1 MNGRLLKISFVDEQN
16 LQLRTEIMSKRKS
29 PQIDFAAAQFEL
41 GISSLRAHPLFSSML
56 MHAQI
61 VRRNDSNHNGVPR
74 DGFCVVRADGQ
85 IRVHPTRRVEPSEWE
100 YVLAHALLHLAFDHF
115 RAEISPEWN
124 AACDCSVARFL
135 FDIKVGTPPVEVLPD
150 SQFPILP
157 ARDEET
163 LAARF
168 RQNGVPSALS
178 RLSVAGNGLDMEWIE
193 PRGGYF
199 KPPEWPRLFSEGL
212 QRAVSGAVR
221 AAAGFVDEARA
232 PTLAERARQWFIAS
246 YPLLGALA
254 SAFKLVEDAAICQ
267 RLGISVAA
275 INMESRE
282 IFFAPGAG
290 LSEMQMRFVM
300 AHEFL
305 HAGLRHDVRCGSRDP
320 YLWNVACDFVIN
332 DWLLSMGIGEV
343 PALGLLHD
351 PTLRGLS
358 AEAIYDLI
366 CRDLR
371 RFRKLQT
378 MRGFG
383 KSDILEGAEVDF
395 ARVGEG
401 TSLDA
406 WYRSALAQGL
416 TFHQGGERGLLPA
429 DLIEEIGALQMPAI
443 PWDVALA
450 RWFDEYFPP
459 LEKRRTYARLNRRQ
473 SATPDIP
480 RPSFHT
486 PDELRE
492 SRTFGVV
499 LDTSG
504 SMSRTL
510 LGKALGSIASYALS
524 REVRAARLVFCDAT
538 AYDKG
543 FVAPDEIAGRVE
555 IRGRGGT
562 VLQPGVDLLQGAEDF
577 PPNGPIL
584 IITDAQCEDN
594 LRVSR
599 DHAFLVP
606 AGARLPF
613 NPRGPVFELS

>member
-1 MNGRLLKISFVDEQN
+1 M
-16 LQLRTEIMSKRKS
+16 
-29 PQIDFAAAQFEL
+29 AAVQFERGL
-41 GISSLRAHPLFSSML
+41 SNLRQHPLFSAL
-56 MHAQI
+56 AMHAEFI
-61 VRRNDSNHNGVPR
+61 RRNDSNHNGVPR
-74 DGFCVVRADGQ
+74 EGFCVVRADGQ

-115 RAEISPEWN
+115 HAHNTPEWN
-124 AACDCSVARFL
+124 AACDCVVARFL
-135 FDIKVGTPPVEVLPD
+135 ADIKVGTAPIDILPH
-150 SQFPILP
+150 SQFPPLP
-157 ARDEET
+157 AREEES

-168 RQNGVPSALS
+168 REGGIPPHLAQLGTAGV
-178 RLSVAGNGLDMEWIE
+178 GNLDMEWCE
-193 PRGGYF
+193 PVKHAYYR
-199 KPPEWPRLFSEGL
+199 PPEWPRLFSDGL
-212 QRAVSGAVR
+212 QRAVSSAVR
-221 AAAGFVDEARA
+221 VAAGLDGDAAEPTQAEKARA
-232 PTLAERARQWFIAS
+232 WFISS

-254 SAFKLVEDAAICQ
+254 AAFKIIEDGPLCN

-290 LSEMQMRFVM
+290 LNEMQYRFVM

-332 DWLLSMGIGEV
+332 DWLLEMNVGEV

-351 PTLRGLS
+351 PQLRGLS

-366 CRDLR
+366 TKDLR
-371 RFRKLQT
+371 RYRKLQT

-401 TSLDA
+401 TTLDA

-416 TFHQGGERGLLPA
+416 SYHEGDGRGLLPA
-429 DLIEEIGALQMPAI
+429 GLVEEIGALQMPAI

-459 LEKRRTYARLNRRQ
+459 LEKKRTYARLSRRQ

-480 RPSFHT
+480 RPSLHT

-504 SMSRTL
+504 SMSRSL
-510 LGKALGSIASYALS
+510 LGKALGSIASYAQA
-524 REVRAARLVFCDAT
+524 RDVPAARLIFCDAT
-538 AYDKG
+538 AYDEG
-543 FVAPDEIAGRVE
+543 YLAPDEMAGRVK

-562 VLQPGVDLLQGAEDF
+562 ILQPGVDLLQNAEDF
-577 PPNGPIL
+577 PKNGPIL
-584 IITDAQCEDN
+584 IITDALCEHD

-599 DHAFLVP
+599 DHAFLIP
-606 AGARLPF
+606 LGARLPF
-613 NPRGPVFELS
+613 KPRGAVFELS

>member
-1 MNGRLLKISFVDEQN
+1 MAKQ
-16 LQLRTEIMSKRKS
+16 K
-29 PQIDFAAAQFEL
+29 AAQVDIAERQFSL
-41 GISSLRAHPLFSSML
+41 GLAGLRQHPVFSAL
-56 MHAQI
+56 VLHAEFI
-61 VRRNDSNHNGVPR
+61 RRNDANHNAVPR

-85 IRVHPTRRVEPSEWE
+85 IRVHPTRRLESSEWE

-115 RAEISPEWN
+115 RGQNTLEWN
-124 AACDCSVARFL
+124 AACDCIVARFL
-135 FDIKVGTPPVEVLPD
+135 ADIKLGSAPFDILPD
-150 SQFPILP
+150 ALLPTLP
-157 ARDEET
+157 ARDEESLT
-163 LAARF
+163 ARF
-168 RQNGVPSALS
+168 QNDGIPPVLATLGTGGTGK
-178 RLSVAGNGLDMEWIE
+178 VDMEWSE
-193 PRGGYF
+193 PRQHSYYRA
-199 KPPEWPRLFSEGL
+199 PEWPRLFANGL
-212 QRAVSGAVR
+212 QRAVASAVR
-221 AAAGFVDEARA
+221 IAAGLDGEAKEPSRA
-232 PTLAERARQWFIAS
+232 EKARQWFISS

-254 SAFKLVEDAAICQ
+254 AAFTIVEDASLCN

-290 LSEMQMRFVM
+290 LNEFQYRFVM

-332 DWLLSMGIGEV
+332 DWLFEMNVGEA

-351 PTLRGLS
+351 PQLRGLS

-366 CRDLR
+366 TKDLR

-401 TSLDA
+401 TTLDN

-416 TFHQGGERGLLPA
+416 TYHDSAGRGFLPA
-429 DLIEEIGALQMPAI
+429 GLIEEISALQMPAI
-443 PWDVALA
+443 PWDIELA

-459 LEKRRTYARLNRRQ
+459 IEKRRTYARLSRRQ
-473 SATPDIP
+473 SSSPDIP
-480 RPSFHT
+480 RPSLHT

-504 SMSRTL
+504 SMNRSL
-510 LGKALGSIASYALS
+510 LAKALGSIASYALA
-524 REVRAARLVFCDAT
+524 RDVPAVRVVFCDAT
-538 AYDKG
+538 AYDEG
-543 FVAPDEIAGRVE
+543 YMAPEDMAGRVK

-562 VLQPGVDLLQGAEDF
+562 ILQAGVDLLQNATNF
-577 PPNGPIL
+577 PKSGPIL
-584 IITDAQCEDN
+584 IITDTFCESD

-599 DHAFLVP
+599 DHAFLIP
-606 AGARLPF
+606 QGGRLPF
-613 NPRGPVFELS
+613 NPRGPVFEVA